1 MSFFDLARTRR
12 SIRRYEG
19 RPVEREK
26 LERCLESA
34 RLAPSAC
41 NAQPWHFVVVDDPRL
56 LAEVAQATFG
66 TIVRFN
72 RFALEAPVIV
82 VCVAEESAVLPRIGG
97 ALKSRRYS
105 VMDVAIAAEHFC
117 LQAAD
122 EGLGTCMLGWFDEA
136 AIKGLLGIPKQRD
149 VLLVITVGYPK
160 QEQPVRRG
168 RKSIEDVRSYNR
180 FRGD

>member
-1 MSFFDLARTRR
+1 MSFLDLAHARR

-41 NAQPWHFVVVDDPRL
+41 NAQPWHFVVVDDPPL

-66 TIVRFN
+66 MIVRFN
-72 RFALEAPVIV
+72 RFALEAPAIV
-82 VCVAEESAVLPRIGG
+82 VCVAAKSAVLPMIGG
-97 ALKSRRYS
+97 TLKSRRYS

-122 EGLGTCMLGWFDEA
+122 EGLGTCMLGWFDET
-136 AIKGLLGIPKQRD
+136 AIKRLLGIPKQRD
-149 VLLVITVGYPK
+149 VLLVITVGYPRE
-160 QEQPVRRG
+160 EQPARRG
-168 RKSIEDVRSYNR
+168 RKSIAEIRSYNE
-180 FRGD
+180 FRGG